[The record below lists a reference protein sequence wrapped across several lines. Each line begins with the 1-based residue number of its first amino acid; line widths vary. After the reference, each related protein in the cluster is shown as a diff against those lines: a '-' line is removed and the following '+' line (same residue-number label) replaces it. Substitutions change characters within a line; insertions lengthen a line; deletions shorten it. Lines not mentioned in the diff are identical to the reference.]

1 MYVKMDAVSLCLCHS
16 GLQHPGSELWL
27 LAFPAVLH
35 LRSALRGNPARFKIH
50 FSNFILADFRDKT
63 LTSEDQS
70 RDLIKKPLPPAGA
83 STFSRYDWKRIPTF
97 HLTGS
102 ISHKNMIK
110 QCCW

>member
-16 GLQHPGSELWL
+16 GLQHPGSELRL

-70 RDLIKKPLPPAGA
+70 RDLIKKPLPLQALPPFPG
-83 STFSRYDWKRIPTF
+83 TIGKGFPHF
-97 HLTGS
+97 
-102 ISHKNMIK
+102 IS
-110 QCCW
+110 QDQ

>member
-16 GLQHPGSELWL
+16 GLQHPGSELRL

-35 LRSALRGNPARFKIH
+35 LRSALGGNPARFKIH

-70 RDLIKKPLPPAGA
+70 
-83 STFSRYDWKRIPTF
+83 
-97 HLTGS
+97 
-102 ISHKNMIK
+102 
-110 QCCW
+110 

>member
-1 MYVKMDAVSLCLCHS
+1 MYVKMDVVSLCLCYS
-16 GLQHPGSELWL
+16 GLQHPGSELRL

-35 LRSALRGNPARFKIH
+35 LRSALRGNPARFKIR

-70 RDLIKKPLPPAGA
+70 RDLIKKPLPPPGA
-83 STFSRYDWKRIPTF
+83 CASRYDWKRIPTF